1 MSFASTSRFCSA
13 FGKAP
18 ETSASP
24 PVLAKGTAL
33 EVRMATRIQKEYCHK
48 EAQKT
53 RNDLRNHFV
62 CFCASLW
69 RKLALHRGEKFSVGL
84 RLLQS
89 LEHDFH
95 LLDRR
100 ERIQHPPHHPDAIE
114 VFLADQ
120 QFFLARAGALQVD
133 CWKQSLITQTTIEVD
148 FRVTR
153 TFELFEY
160 HVVHARAG
168 VDQRRGDDRQ
178 RAAFLDVARRAEES
192 LRTLQR
198 V

>member
-1 MSFASTSRFCSA
+1 MSFASTSSSVSA
-13 FGKAP
+13 FGNAP
-18 ETSASP
+18 DTSASP
-24 PVLAKGTAL
+24 PVLAKGTAS
-33 EVRMATRIQKEYCHK
+33 EVRIATRIQKEICHK
-48 EAQKT
+48 KPSTDADILKT
-53 RNDLRNHFV
+53 SVSSVDGFDRN
-62 CFCASLW
+62 
-69 RKLALHRGEKFSVGL
+69 LALHRGEKLGVGL

-100 ERIQHPPHHPDAIE
+100 ERIQHTPHHPDAIQ

-133 CWKQSLITQTTIEVD
+133 CRKQSLITQTTIEVN
-148 FRVTR
+148 FRVTG
-153 TFELFEY
+153 TFELFED
-160 HVVHARAG
+160 HVVHTRTG
-168 VDQRRGDDRQ
+168 VDQRSGDDGQ